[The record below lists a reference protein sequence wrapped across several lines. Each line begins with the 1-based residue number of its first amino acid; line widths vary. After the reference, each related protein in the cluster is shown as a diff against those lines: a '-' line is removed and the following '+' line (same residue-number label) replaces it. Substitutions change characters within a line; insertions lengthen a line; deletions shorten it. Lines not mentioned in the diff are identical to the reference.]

1 MLTGRIHYKTSGQI
15 MGLAVVACFAYS
27 ALLFMQQQVFFKTAV
42 ETDATVMKPGG
53 ALFGGG
59 QFTGVNYV
67 LNNGAPVS
75 ARVKAHFPHTEGQN
89 IRIAYNPKHPSEARL
104 TEPYDVYF
112 GAITFSIL
120 GVALLIADIVRRML
134 NRGFSIPPPVRRTN
148 ITRTLRVDYKD
159 PITGERRIAHSE
171 GELPPEV
178 RSKLERTR
186 AQAAAEGIQT
196 KRRQTFTFTD
206 ASGNK
211 RTYHSLDEMP
221 PELRRRVEHE
231 MHTRGKGV

>member
-1 MLTGRIHYKTSGQI
+1 MLTGRIHYRTSGQI
-15 MGLAVVACFAYS
+15 MGLAVVACFVYS

-42 ETDATVMKPGG
+42 ETDAAVKKPGG
-53 ALFGGG
+53 ALFGSGQIVQVDYLLEGG
-59 QFTGVNYV
+59 T
-67 LNNGAPVS
+67 PIS

-89 IRIAYNPKHPSEARL
+89 IRIAYNPKHPSEAWI
-104 TEPYDVYF
+104 TEPFDAYF

-120 GVALLIADIVRRML
+120 GTALLVADIVRRML
-134 NRGFSIPPPVRRTN
+134 NRGISIPLPVRRTN
-148 ITRTLRVDYKD
+148 ITRTLRVEYKD

-171 GELPPEV
+171 EELPPEV
-178 RSKLERTR
+178 RSRLESAR

-206 ASGNK
+206 ASGRQ